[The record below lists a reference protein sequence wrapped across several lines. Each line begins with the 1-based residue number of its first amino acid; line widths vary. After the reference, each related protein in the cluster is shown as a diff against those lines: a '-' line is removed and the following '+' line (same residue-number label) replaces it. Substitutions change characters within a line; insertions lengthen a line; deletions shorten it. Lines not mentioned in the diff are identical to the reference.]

1 MPIFKCGPFFAAAI
15 AALRPAKPEPQI
27 IKSNSTES
35 TILRQTCLG
44 RDKYVV
50 IVRHDP
56 KSSYIS
62 LVISLVM
69 ISEWFQRVGSSV
81 PRGFSRYFILELLKK
96 KEQTGKE
103 IIDYAV
109 EQSNGIWKPSPGLI
123 YPLLGRLLDEGLI
136 QETKDG
142 KYQLT
147 KKGAETAQD
156 VDKVNDIVKKQ
167 LDVLFRLGNVG
178 RFVAMDLLEKIS
190 SMGAILSSNVANM
203 TTEETEK
210 YRKFLQEELKK
221 IDAKDVKKKGKEIK
235 IE

>member
-1 MPIFKCGPFFAAAI
+1 
-15 AALRPAKPEPQI
+15 
-27 IKSNSTES
+27 
-35 TILRQTCLG
+35 
-44 RDKYVV
+44 
-50 IVRHDP
+50 
-56 KSSYIS
+56 
-62 LVISLVM
+62 M

-81 PRGFSRYFILELLKK
+81 PRGFSRYFILELLKNK
-96 KEQTGKE
+96 AHTGKE

-136 QETKDG
+136 DETKDG

-167 LDVLFRLGNVG
+167 LEVLFRLGNVG
-178 RFVAMDLLEKIS
+178 RFVAIDLLEKIFT
-190 SMGAILSSNVANM
+190 MGSILSSNVTKM
-203 TTEETEK
+203 TDEETQK
-210 YRKFLQEELKK
+210 YKKFLEEELKK
-221 IDAKDVKKKGKEIK
+221 IDESTAKKGKKIK